1 MRIRNILLILLG
13 VQLCLVGGLILTALQ
28 MQATQTLTENAEQ
41 QRLTSLLLADE
52 LRQSSDDLTRFART
66 YVTTGDDRYED
77 YFNQVLAIRNG
88 DVRRPD
94 GYEGIYWDMVVADS
108 DYKIAL
114 GQQISLRDRM
124 LAAGFTNK
132 EFDKLSESQSMS
144 DALVRLES
152 VAINAMKGRYDD
164 GTGTFGLT
172 GVPDPQ
178 RAVKLLHGP
187 EYHTAKAKIMKPIAE
202 FMAMIDTRTTNKVAG
217 LNELSRDLEQFNVI
231 LAVTLLLTT
240 LVSLLLIRSRVL
252 RPIEAMVATATKV
265 SAGELTARAPVQ
277 HSGEIA
283 TFGNAFNEMVASV
296 EKHVS
301 DLNAVQEELHS
312 KAENLK
318 EEKHRS
324 EKLLLNILPAQIAE
338 RLKGGD
344 TDIADSFPEVSVL
357 FSDIVGFTEMSARI
371 GARQVVDTLNE
382 VFGVLDKLALKH
394 NVEKIKTIGDCY
406 MVVAGV
412 PDRSPT
418 HAQQIA
424 EFALDMQIALS
435 DYAISSGRDIT
446 MRTGIHTGTAVAGIV
461 GTSKFAYDLW
471 GDVVNVASRMEA
483 TSEPGQIHVSS
494 AVKIRLEDDYIFEER
509 GATTLKGKGELNTF
523 YLTDRRTANH

>member
-28 MQATQTLTENAEQ
+28 MQATQTFTENAEQ

-94 GYEGIYWDMVVADS
+94 GYEGIYWDIVVADS
-108 DYKIAL
+108 DYKISL

-187 EYHTAKAKIMKPIAE
+187 KYHTAKAKIMKPNAE

-277 HSGEIA
+277 RSGEIA

-296 EKHVS
+296 ENHVS

-338 RLKGGD
+338 RLKGGE

-382 VFGVLDKLALKH
+382 VFGLLDKLALKH

>member
-88 DVRRPD
+88 EVRRPD

-187 EYHTAKAKIMKPIAE
+187 EY
-202 FMAMIDTRTTNKVAG
+202 
-217 LNELSRDLEQFNVI
+217 LS
-231 LAVTLLLTT
+231 
-240 LVSLLLIRSRVL
+240 LIH
-252 RPIEAMVATATKV
+252 I
-265 SAGELTARAPVQ
+265 
-277 HSGEIA
+277 
-283 TFGNAFNEMVASV
+283 
-296 EKHVS
+296 
-301 DLNAVQEELHS
+301 
-312 KAENLK
+312 
-318 EEKHRS
+318 
-324 EKLLLNILPAQIAE
+324 
-338 RLKGGD
+338 
-344 TDIADSFPEVSVL
+344 
-357 FSDIVGFTEMSARI
+357 
-371 GARQVVDTLNE
+371 
-382 VFGVLDKLALKH
+382 
-394 NVEKIKTIGDCY
+394 
-406 MVVAGV
+406 
-412 PDRSPT
+412 
-418 HAQQIA
+418 
-424 EFALDMQIALS
+424 
-435 DYAISSGRDIT
+435 
-446 MRTGIHTGTAVAGIV
+446 
-461 GTSKFAYDLW
+461 
-471 GDVVNVASRMEA
+471 
-483 TSEPGQIHVSS
+483 
-494 AVKIRLEDDYIFEER
+494 
-509 GATTLKGKGELNTF
+509 
-523 YLTDRRTANH
+523 

>member
-88 DVRRPD
+88 EVRRPD

-187 EYHTAKAKIMKPIAE
+187 EFIPQKQK
-202 FMAMIDTRTTNKVAG
+202 
-217 LNELSRDLEQFNVI
+217 S
-231 LAVTLLLTT
+231 
-240 LVSLLLIRSRVL
+240 
-252 RPIEAMVATATKV
+252 
-265 SAGELTARAPVQ
+265 
-277 HSGEIA
+277 
-283 TFGNAFNEMVASV
+283 
-296 EKHVS
+296 
-301 DLNAVQEELHS
+301 
-312 KAENLK
+312 
-318 EEKHRS
+318 
-324 EKLLLNILPAQIAE
+324 
-338 RLKGGD
+338 
-344 TDIADSFPEVSVL
+344 
-357 FSDIVGFTEMSARI
+357 
-371 GARQVVDTLNE
+371 
-382 VFGVLDKLALKH
+382 
-394 NVEKIKTIGDCY
+394 
-406 MVVAGV
+406 
-412 PDRSPT
+412 
-418 HAQQIA
+418 
-424 EFALDMQIALS
+424 
-435 DYAISSGRDIT
+435 
-446 MRTGIHTGTAVAGIV
+446 
-461 GTSKFAYDLW
+461 
-471 GDVVNVASRMEA
+471 
-483 TSEPGQIHVSS
+483 
-494 AVKIRLEDDYIFEER
+494 
-509 GATTLKGKGELNTF
+509 
-523 YLTDRRTANH
+523 